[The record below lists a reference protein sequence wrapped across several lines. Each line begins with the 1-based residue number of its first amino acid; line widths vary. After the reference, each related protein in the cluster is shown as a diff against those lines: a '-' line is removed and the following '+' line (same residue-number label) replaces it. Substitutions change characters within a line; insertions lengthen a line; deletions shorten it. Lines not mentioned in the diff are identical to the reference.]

1 MPDGLEDEFH
11 EIRRF
16 ISTGLCYAEQASK
29 DKTYISGLI
38 SMGTLRVR
46 VESCLPPAFLP
57 GFPGRLTSP
66 FQGLLSWGYIQSP
79 KPHRV
84 VPNRGDNKF

>member
-29 DKTYISGLI
+29 DKMCVSGLI
-38 SMGTLRVR
+38 STGTLGVR